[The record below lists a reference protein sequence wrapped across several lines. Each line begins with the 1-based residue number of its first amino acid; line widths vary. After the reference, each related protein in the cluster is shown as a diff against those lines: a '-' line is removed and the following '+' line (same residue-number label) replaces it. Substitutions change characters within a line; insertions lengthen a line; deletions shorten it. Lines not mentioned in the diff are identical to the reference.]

1 MDTGGE
7 YLTGVLGAW
16 AGKHAS
22 PGVARKHRRLQT
34 KLLPLV
40 LVRYRVEFFDAFVR
54 CEAPCP
60 DVTSTEVAVIVP
72 IQRAGSAVEVDLM
85 PLSKQGQA
93 IGDPC
98 GSAWN
103 GPAGRSGDFS
113 QMIADCGAVDTACSL
128 GRKS

>member
-1 MDTGGE
+1 M
-7 YLTGVLGAW
+7 
-16 AGKHAS
+16 S
-22 PGVARKHRRLQT
+22 
-34 KLLPLV
+34 
-40 LVRYRVEFFDAFVR
+40 
-54 CEAPCP
+54 
-60 DVTSTEVAVIVP
+60 DVTSMEVAVIVP

-93 IGDPC
+93 IGNPC

-128 GRKS
+128 GRKSQGDDRVVGLFDVGENGQFAVLCR